1 MDPLHLRSANTSL
14 VISFDSGEAEVIH
27 WGADLGDSLP
37 DLAILGEPIPH
48 SAIDATVPAGL
59 LPQASSSW
67 RGRPALR
74 GHRIADG
81 VPGYDFSVLLQ
92 MAEVKADV
100 TTAVGNSAAGTSA
113 VGNSAAGTSA
123 VITQSD
129 ADAGITVE
137 SALRL
142 HDGGLLELRHTLT
155 NTGNSPFQLDELAT
169 VLPVAPDAA
178 ELLDLTGR
186 WCRERHPQRRGI
198 QQGTWVRTG
207 RHGRTGHDS
216 SLLLAAGTAG
226 FGNRHGKVWATHLA
240 WSGNHEQFA
249 DSIADGRTMIGGSEL
264 LGPAEVILQPGGSYT
279 TPALFAAYSD
289 RGLDGISEAFYSWF
303 RNRPHHVLPAPS
315 ANAGNGK
322 PRPVVLN
329 TWEAVYFDHRLE
341 TLIELADSAAE
352 LGVERFVLDDG
363 WFRGR
368 RDDHAGLGDWYV
380 DETLWPDGLTPLVDA
395 VTSRGM
401 EFGLWVEPEMVNLD
415 SDVAREHPDWIVG
428 PSAQTHKDGGRLPL
442 EWRHQHIIDLANPDA
457 WQYIFDRID
466 ALLRENNIGYL
477 KWDQNRDQTEHGRA
491 GRSSVHEQTH
501 AAYRLFDELRKAH
514 PGVEIESCS
523 SGGARVDLGILERTD
538 RIWGSDCNDALE
550 RQTIQRWTGLVV
562 PPELVG
568 GHIGPTTSHTTAR
581 THDLSFRAITAL
593 FGHFGMEWDVRQ
605 VQGAEREELKRFIGL
620 YKEHRGLI
628 HSGRMIRADVPDDA
642 LMLHGVVAGAAGT
655 GGTAQLSAGSTAALF
670 ALVSTRTAFAE
681 QPGRVR
687 FPGLDADR
695 TYLVEAI
702 FPAPGDADYAH
713 TYTQVQ
719 PPAWLAAGA
728 TAGGRFLAEVGLPMP
743 VLNPEHAV
751 LLRFTAL

>member
-1 MDPLHLRSANTSL
+1 MDPLYLRSASTSL

-27 WGADLGDSLP
+27 WGADLGAALP
-37 DLAILGEPIPH
+37 DLAILGAPVPH
-48 SAIDATVPAGL
+48 SAVDAAVPAGL

-81 VPGYDFSVLLQ
+81 VPGYDFSVRLRV
-92 MAEVKADV
+92 AEVTAG
-100 TTAVGNSAAGTSA
+100 AVGNA
-113 VGNSAAGTSA
+113 A
-123 VITQSD
+123 VIVQDD
-129 ADAGITVE
+129 ADAGIRVS
-137 SALRL
+137 SALAL
-142 HDGGLLELRHTLT
+142 HDGALLELRHTVT
-155 NTGNSPFQLDELAT
+155 NTGTSPYQLDELAT
-169 VLPVAPDAA
+169 VLPVAPDAV

-186 WCRERHPQRRGI
+186 WCRERHPQRRAI
-198 QQGTWVRTG
+198 EQGTWVRTG

-216 SLLLAAGTAG
+216 SLLFAAGTAG

-249 DSIADGRTMIGGSEL
+249 DSTADGRTMIGGSEL
-264 LGPAEVILQPGGSYT
+264 LGPAEVILAPGGSYT

-289 RGLDGISEAFYSWF
+289 RGLDGISESFYAWF
-303 RNRPHHVLPAPS
+303 RNRPHHVLPA
-315 ANAGNGK
+315 ADAAGHRAGAGK

-329 TWEAVYFDHRLE
+329 TWEAVYFDHNLT

-380 DETLWPDGLTPLVDA
+380 DEALWPSGLTPLIDA

-415 SDVAREHPDWIVG
+415 SDVVRAHPEWIAG
-428 PSAQTHKDGGRLPL
+428 PSVQSFKDGGRLPL
-442 EWRHQHIIDLANPDA
+442 EWRHQHIIDLVNPDA
-457 WQYIFDRID
+457 WQYIYDRVD
-466 ALLRENNIGYL
+466 ALLRENNISYL
-477 KWDQNRDQTEHGRA
+477 KWDQNRDLLEHGHA
-491 GRSSVHEQTH
+491 GRASVHEQTL
-501 AAYRLFDELRKAH
+501 AAYRLFDALKAAH

-538 RIWGSDCNDALE
+538 RIWASDCNDALE
-550 RQTIQRWTGLVV
+550 RQSIQRWTGLVV

-568 GHIGPTTSHTTAR
+568 GHVGPTTSHTTAR

-605 VQGAEREELKRFIGL
+605 VDGVQREELKRFIGI

-628 HSGRMIRADVPDDA
+628 HSGRMVRADLADDS
-642 LMLHGVVAGAAGT
+642 LMLHGVVAGPAA
-655 GGTAQLSAGSTAALF
+655 SAGGPAGDSAVKGTTAALF
-670 ALVSTRTAFAE
+670 TLVSTGTSPAE
-681 QPGRVR
+681 QPGRIAI
-687 FPGLDADR
+687 PGLAADADYR
-695 TYLVEAI
+695 VEAV
-702 FPAPGDADYAH
+702 FPVPGDADYAR
-713 TYTQVQ
+713 TFTQVQ
-719 PPAWLAAGA
+719 PPAWLESGA
-728 TAGGRFLAEVGLPMP
+728 TASGRFLAEVGLPMP
-743 VLNPEHAV
+743 VLNPEHA
-751 LLRFTAL
+751 LLLKVTTA